1 MVLAPG
7 GGIVFISSKALGKD
21 YLTTMSKRRH
31 SIVRKASSSR
41 TAKAFSLF
49 ARLSAIGVVLFNVFV
64 WALVSLPTESQAAA
78 SVSNMDL
85 PGISVSD
92 ICVGGMQE
100 SGKGPEKSVCP
111 QCFPL
116 SNAGHGI
123 LLPGEIAL
131 PQLAA
136 QSQRLAPQEPGFA
149 PDSRPAL
156 PWQARGPPA
165 SI

>member
-1 MVLAPG
+1 
-7 GGIVFISSKALGKD
+7 
-21 YLTTMSKRRH
+21 MSKRRH
-31 SIVRKASSSR
+31 SIIGGASSAR

-64 WALVSLPTESQAAA
+64 WALVSLPTESQAAT
-78 SVSNMDL
+78 SLSTLDL

-92 ICVGGMQE
+92 LCVGGHHDD
-100 SGKGPEKSVCP
+100 GKGPEKSVCP
-111 QCFPL
+111 QCYPL

-123 LLPGEIAL
+123 LLPGEIVL

-136 QSQRLAPQEPGFA
+136 QSQRLAPQEPGLA
-149 PDSRPAL
+149 PDSRPAR
-156 PWQARGPPA
+156 PWQARGPPT